1 MAPAV
6 TPNKNRR
13 GKAQVVGQWP
23 YLDVFSGAAGAPGL
37 LSLVGDGSWLP
48 SLSRVLNQRPAAS
61 ALSGSPQCLASFL
74 LAGPQGKR
82 TLQQTL
88 ILVL

>member
-6 TPNKNRR
+6 TPNKNKRD
-13 GKAQVVGQWP
+13 KAHVVGQWP
-23 YLDVFSGAAGAPGL
+23 YLDVFSWAAGASGL

-48 SLSRVLNQRPAAS
+48 SLSRVLSQRPAAS
-61 ALSGSPQCLASFL
+61 ALSGSPQCLAPFL

-82 TLQQTL
+82 TRQ
-88 ILVL
+88 